1 MTRDEEYNDDNCD
14 WNIGIDGQDWT
25 EAYWTAE
32 ERRRRQATSLGE
44 NPEIEYGLDRSAA
57 DIIEIDTRDKRQYV
71 SDRRRYARQDTEL
84 SDFTDDC
91 IIYKPYKPYKSWKR

>member
-1 MTRDEEYNDDNCD
+1 M
-14 WNIGIDGQDWT
+14 G
-25 EAYWTAE
+25 
-32 ERRRRQATSLGE
+32 
-44 NPEIEYGLDRSAA
+44 YGLDRSAA